1 MDSAHTESR
10 GSGRRDR
17 QRGPRTCGRRR
28 PALRRCHDR
37 GTVLIVTMW
46 VILVLAGL
54 VLVFSRSMR
63 VEAIASANHVA
74 SLQAHAAM
82 QGAVQFVFAQ
92 LEVAESGSIS
102 VAETPC
108 EAVEVGEDLFW
119 ILHPNLEDDRNYY
132 FGIVDEASKINL
144 NTASMEMLLKLPG
157 MTAELAYG
165 IIDWRDAD
173 SDVSPGGAE
182 NEYYLLLTEPHYCK
196 NAPFE
201 TVEEVL
207 LVKAASQQLLYGE
220 DANRNG
226 VLDSNENDASDSEP
240 ADNKDGHLDRGF
252 FDYVTVYSVEPNVS
266 ESGEQR
272 INVNDVASQAQALS
286 TLLRQVVEGDRFFQV
301 MDRVRDERPFRNVL
315 DFYLRTELTLSEFEQ
330 IADQLTTRREED
342 LVGLV
347 NVNTAP
353 RQVLLCLPGLDESD
367 VQALVAKRAD
377 AGIDLSTIAWVAEA
391 LPREK
396 AIAVGDYITTRSFQ
410 FSADIVSLSG
420 NGRAFK
426 RYRVVVDARE
436 SPPRALYWKELT
448 HLGWPLAPEI
458 IPVLR
463 SGSSLSDAALYLS
476 EGGLP

>member
-17 QRGPRTCGRRR
+17 QRGLRTCGRRR

-92 LEVAESGSIS
+92 IEVAESGSIS

-144 NTASMEMLLKLPG
+144 NTASMEMLLELPG
-157 MTAELAYG
+157 MTAELAAA
-165 IIDWRDAD
+165 IVDWRDAD

-182 NEYYLLLTEPHYCK
+182 NEYYLLLPEPYYCK

-207 LVKAASQQLLYGE
+207 LVKDASQQLLYGE

-226 VLDSNENDASDSEP
+226 VLDPNENDASDSEP

-266 ESGEQR
+266 ESGEPR
-272 INVNDVASQAQALS
+272 VNVNDVGSQALS
-286 TLLRQVVEGDRFFQV
+286 TLLREVIEGDRSYQV
-301 MDRVRDERPFRNVL
+301 MDRVRAGRPFRNVL
-315 DFYLRTELTLSEFEQ
+315 DFYFRTGLTMSEFEQ
-330 IADQLTTRREED
+330 TADQLTTSREEN

-353 RQVLLCLPGLDESD
+353 RQVLLCLPALDESD
-367 VQALVAKRAD
+367 VEALMAKRANAD
-377 AGIDLSTIAWVAEA
+377 TDLSTIAWVAEA

-396 AIAVGDYITTRSFQ
+396 AIAVGGYITARSFQ
-410 FSADIVSLSG
+410 FSADIVSASG
-420 NGRAFK
+420 NGRAFQ
-426 RYRVVVDARE
+426 RCRAVVDARK
-436 SPPRALYWKELT
+436 SPARILYWKDLT
-448 HLGWPLAPEI
+448 YLGWPLASEVMSALRTGASLPEA
-458 IPVLR
+458 
-463 SGSSLSDAALYLS
+463 GLYLKNA
-476 EGGLP
+476 GLP